1 MGILDIGTENLPNVF
16 IENIIIRELD
26 NGDRNIEVTCLIKDH
41 KGRQSDKSWFGRE
54 ELSNMNVK
62 LLLVHDLDQNFNA
75 INNSLTR
82 GTRSLQDFKA
92 VDGDSFFMQFEAAN
106 NFTLQESDP
115 LDDDNYYNT
124 FVFLGIPPQVNN
136 IVLFAAT
143 FIETFGFENDLFN
156 RFYGPVAGELVLLD
170 GEVNTKAHYFY
181 DPETD
186 LEYGGP
192 VHFHASGYMQG
203 SQHREEAHIS
213 LRLVT
218 EDNAKISV
226 EKAGNIE
233 SILEELSDLPIV
245 TQTIER
251 AEAQEEFREAERT
264 RDSVPSERQ
273 TQPQS
278 AFERLQ
284 GTQTTRGVTTRATRD
299 SARNRTI
306 GPSIAGPT
314 RGGY

>member
-16 IENIIIRELD
+16 IENIIIRELE

-41 KGRQSDKSWFGRE
+41 KGGQSDKSWFGRE

-62 LLLVHDLDQNFNA
+62 LLLVHDFGENFNA

-82 GTRSLQDFKA
+82 GARSLQDFK
-92 VDGDSFFMQFEAAN
+92 DGVEDSFLMQFEAAN

-156 RFYGPVAGELVLLD
+156 RFYGPVAGETVLLD

-192 VHFHASGYMQG
+192 VHLHTSGYMQG

-213 LRLVT
+213 LRLVY

-233 SILEELSDLPIV
+233 SILEESSDAPIV

-278 AFERLQ
+278 AFERLE
-284 GTQTTRGVTTRATRD
+284 GTQTTRGVTTRTTID
-299 SARNRTI
+299 SARNRRV
-306 GPSIAGPT
+306 GPSITGPT